1 MSNKENKKNKKKG
14 FIRNTVINVAQDLV
28 NAGNPL
34 NPGGHIL
41 GSVADGML
49 MEVGDRKMAKNVYDS
64 MYNQQKTATEEL
76 LDEMFMDKTASSRR
90 AKQDK
95 ANFNAWSS
103 KQNSK
108 QIRRGGEVPQL
119 TREMVEKQKRRFGNG
134 VKKTTPL
141 KRVSPQAKQIK
152 RAPMNTPFVRQTT
165 KDLKNTKKYL
175 LAAGGVGAAAGL
187 GMAGKHIYDQQKNA
201 HDMLDEMFMEKTA
214 GVRNLCAGVRMMKNP
229 DSRKVVTGALTGSRT
244 RAVKK
249 QMKDIEAQRQ
259 GLTTAQKMFGKGKKL
274 DKQYAAKM
282 QQLEH
287 EKDLSRGVRTRVAK
301 GAAATGGV
309 AGGVVAGKHMYDQQK
324 NAHDMLDEM
333 FMEKTAGVEAILNT
347 VGRKLYTIPKTAPKM
362 MGRYKELLTGKNVA
376 GLEQSANQAK
386 QKFFDAGKKYDAVR
400 KAGANPSVN
409 PNTLGNVS
417 PEVSTQMYK
426 NMMGQKQAYQAA
438 KEGLQ
443 AEKNKVLATRVGTG
457 VGAGLIAKDVYD
469 QQKNA
474 HDMLDEMFMEK
485 TAGLVNVKKK

>member
-1 MSNKENKKNKKKG
+1 MANKENKNNKKKG
-14 FIRNTVINVAQDLV
+14 FIRNTAINVAQDLV

-41 GSVADGML
+41 GSIADGVL
-49 MEVGDRKMAKNVYDS
+49 MEAGDRKMAKSVYDS
-64 MYNQQKTATEEL
+64 MYN
-76 LDEMFMDKTASSRR
+76 
-90 AKQDK
+90 
-95 ANFNAWSS
+95 
-103 KQNSK
+103 
-108 QIRRGGEVPQL
+108 
-119 TREMVEKQKRRFGNG
+119 
-134 VKKTTPL
+134 
-141 KRVSPQAKQIK
+141 
-152 RAPMNTPFVRQTT
+152 
-165 KDLKNTKKYL
+165 
-175 LAAGGVGAAAGL
+175 
-187 GMAGKHIYDQQKNA
+187 QQKNA

-214 GVRNLCAGVRMMKNP
+214 GIGNLCAGVRMMKNP
-229 DSRKVVTGALTGSRT
+229 DSRKVVIGALTGSRT

-249 QMKDIEAQRQ
+249 QMKDIEAQKQR
-259 GLTTAQKMFGKGKKL
+259 LNIVQKMFGKDKKL

-301 GAAATGGV
+301 GAAVTGGV
-309 AGGVVAGKHMYDQQK
+309 TGGAVAGKHMYDQQK

-347 VGRKLYTIPKTAPKM
+347 VGRKLYAIPKTAPKM
-362 MGRYKELLTGKNVA
+362 MGRYKELLTGKNIA
-376 GLEQSANQAK
+376 GLEQSTNQAK

-400 KAGANPSVN
+400 KAGANPNVN

-417 PEVSTQMYK
+417 SNVNTQMYN

-438 KEGLQ
+438 KQGLQ

-457 VGAGLIAKDVYD
+457 VGAGLIAKDMYD

-485 TAGLVNVKKK
+485 TAGLADVKKK